1 MSLLAQLNSS
11 QRDAAETIEGP
22 LLILAGAGSGK
33 TRVLTYRIAHLIND
47 IGVAPWNILAV
58 TFTNKAA
65 SELKN
70 RIEQLVGPKSKDVW
84 TGTFHS
90 ICARILRYDAENFGL
105 DRNFTIYDETDRR
118 AAMRRVFEIH
128 NVNSE
133 EITPRSVI
141 SKISKAKNSMLSPTS
156 FTLEGEET
164 PSQKLFSELYSSY
177 QNDLNQNNALDF
189 DDLLVKTV
197 HGLNENPTVMSSY
210 QARFLYTHVDEYQD
224 TNRPQYLLCRQ
235 WSANNRNL
243 CVVGDDDQ
251 SIYQFRG
258 ADLRNI
264 LDFEHDYA
272 DAKLVRLEQNY
283 RSTGYILR
291 AANEVI
297 SCNKERKGKNL
308 WTDGD
313 DGDLIDVVEC
323 DSDRREAKYIV
334 NRMRQH
340 IGNEKYTSGQ
350 MAILYRTNAQ
360 SRSLEEEL
368 QRSGMP
374 YTIVG
379 GTRFYERRE
388 IKDLLAYMRMLTNP
402 ADNIG
407 LMRIINTP
415 RRGLGQTSINHLQ
428 KHADE
433 NNLSLYDTIKN
444 LENISNL
451 KGRSIN
457 NLKLFRE
464 IMVYLEKIKNEVS
477 LAELGKLVFE
487 RSGYEAMLREDRSP
501 EADGRIENIEQLIAF
516 MAEHDEA
523 NSDNNLST
531 FLEEIALMSP
541 EDDNNDID
549 NAITLMTLHSAKGL
563 EYPLIF
569 ITGLEENLFPTAR
582 AIEESREKPESI
594 EEERRLFYVGITRAC
609 RQLVIT
615 HANQRYA
622 YGNFIDCTPSRF
634 LNEIPKELTSIRQEL
649 SDKDNKKLGFQKNR
663 LGNNKKTSFEKPGK
677 ITRKKAIEDKKGVHY
692 EWDESSNVS
701 FGEIINEDDLL
712 AVGQWVRHS
721 SWGRGQIIAREG
733 SGEKMKVTVKFGPH
747 IKKIAV
753 AFAQLDPG

>member
-1 MSLLAQLNSS
+1 MSLLDQLNSS
-11 QRDAAETIEGP
+11 QRDAAQTIEGP

-65 SELKN
+65 GELKD

-133 EITPRSVI
+133 QITPRSVI
-141 SKISKAKNSMLSPTS
+141 SKISKAKNSMISPAVLAS
-156 FTLEGEET
+156 EEKET
-164 PSQKLFSELYSSY
+164 PSHKLIAELYSSY
-177 QNDLNQNNALDF
+177 QADLNRNNALDF
-189 DDLLVKTV
+189 DDLLIKTV
-197 HGLNENPTVMSSY
+197 RGFDANPSVMSSY
-210 QARFLYTHVDEYQD
+210 QDRFLYTHVDEYQD

-235 WSANNRNL
+235 WSAKNRNL

-283 RSTGYILR
+283 RSTGRILL

-297 SCNKERKGKNL
+297 SRNKERKGKNL
-308 WTDGD
+308 WTNGD
-313 DGDLIDVVEC
+313 DGDLIEVVEC
-323 DSDRREAKYIV
+323 DSDRKEAKYVV
-334 NRMRQH
+334 NTMRKY
-340 IGNEKYTSGQ
+340 ISNEKYTSGQ
-350 MAILYRTNAQ
+350 MAVLYRTNAQ

-388 IKDLLAYMRMLTNP
+388 IKDLLSYMRMLTNP
-402 ADNIG
+402 ADNIA

-415 RRGLGQTSINHLQ
+415 RRGIGQSSINHLQ
-428 KHADE
+428 QHADD
-433 NNLSLYDTIKN
+433 NNLNLYDTLKD
-444 LENISNL
+444 LEDISNL
-451 KGRSIN
+451 NGRSIN
-457 NLKLFRE
+457 NLKVFRE
-464 IMVYLEKIKNEVS
+464 IIFYFQKIKNEVS
-477 LAELGKLVFE
+477 LAELGELVFK
-487 RSGYEAMLREDRSP
+487 RSGYEAMLKEDKSQ
-501 EADGRIENIEQLIAF
+501 EANGRIENIEQLIAF

-541 EDDNNDID
+541 EDDNKEIG

-609 RQLVIT
+609 SQLVIT
-615 HANQRYA
+615 HTNQRYA
-622 YGNFIDCTPSRF
+622 YGNFIDSIPSRF
-634 LNEIPKELTSIRQEL
+634 LNEIPKELISIRQEL
-649 SDKDNKKLGFQKNR
+649 SEKDNKNRGFQKNR

-677 ITRKKAIEDKKGVHY
+677 ITRKKTIENKKGVHY
-692 EWDESSNVS
+692 EWDDNSNVG
-701 FGEIINEDDLL
+701 FGDIINQDDFL
-712 AVGQWVRHS
+712 AIGQWVRHA

-733 SGEKMKVTVKFGPH
+733 SGEKMKISVQFGPH

-753 AFAQLDPG
+753 AFAQLEPG